1 MNDHDKQY
9 MQENLDQQL
18 YRLVQEEE
26 LNDEPKN
33 KTIRSIGRSSK
44 IIYSF

>member
-18 YRLVQEEE
+18 CRLEQKKE
-26 LNDEPKN
+26 LNDEPYKKKKN
-33 KTIRSIGRSSK
+33 KLE
-44 IIYSF
+44 